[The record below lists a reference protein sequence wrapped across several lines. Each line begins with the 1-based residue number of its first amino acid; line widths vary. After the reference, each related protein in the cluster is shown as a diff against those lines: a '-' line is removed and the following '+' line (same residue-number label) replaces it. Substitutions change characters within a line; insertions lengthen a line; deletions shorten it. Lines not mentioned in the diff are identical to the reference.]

1 MHVWK
6 GKEKKDGSFCRGDLV
21 QAPFHFIGNYH
32 PPQAENP
39 ASRILFYT
47 IGNSLS
53 KRTVLVYSKCG
64 KFYIPNDKL
73 EGYGGSMDCKET
85 RKNIYKFIEDELEG
99 KELQNFIKHVTQC
112 SECMDE
118 LAIQYLVTEG
128 MQHLETE
135 NAFDL
140 QNRLEKKMESA
151 KKKIRA
157 RKRVIVFMYI
167 METLAILAVLL
178 MTVLVI
184 IK

>member
-1 MHVWK
+1 MF
-6 GKEKKDGSFCRGDLV
+6 GKVKRKRTGACAGETLCRLL
-21 QAPFHFIGNYH
+21 FHFIGNYD

-39 ASRILFYT
+39 ASRILFHT

-53 KRTVLVYSKCG
+53 KRAVLVYSKCG

-73 EGYGGSMDCKET
+73 ERYGGGMDCKET
-85 RKNIYKFIEDELEG
+85 RKNIYKFIGDELEG
-99 KELQNFIKHVTQC
+99 KELQSFIKHVTQC

-157 RKRVIVFMYI
+157 RKRVIVSCGSFDDGVGDY
-167 METLAILAVLL
+167 
-178 MTVLVI
+178 
-184 IK
+184 

>member
-1 MHVWK
+1 
-6 GKEKKDGSFCRGDLV
+6 
-21 QAPFHFIGNYH
+21 
-32 PPQAENP
+32 
-39 ASRILFYT
+39 
-47 IGNSLS
+47 
-53 KRTVLVYSKCG
+53 
-64 KFYIPNDKL
+64 
-73 EGYGGSMDCKET
+73 MDCKET
-85 RKNIYKFIEDELEG
+85 RKNIYKFIGDELEG
-99 KELQNFIKHVTQC
+99 KELQSFIKHVTQC

-140 QNRLEKKMESA
+140 QNRLEKKIESA

-157 RKRVIVFMYI
+157 RKRVIAFMYI